1 MVLKAVQSL
10 VVLCCNFTVS
20 RVNFFRFWGLHLIFF
35 FAIFKCYLMKQWQ
48 ENRLFAVSFKLCVI
62 FKLVFFLCN
71 FRDVWANPIYKT
83 FGFSCNSKIS
93 FQLALALQAPL
104 QSSRN
109 ARHSSILLL
118 SPFVQQNFRSLEA
131 TDGSSTSSQQQ
142 RQQHSQRV
150 LGFQRRHS
158 LCPVTLP
165 NSKFNSSSCEMT
177 ESACW
182 GLNVTS
188 NQQWS
193 REGQLPRSSLSHIP
207 FRVDRSVSMIEGN
220 SLGGR
225 EDKAANLSPPLLLPP
240 PGLCISNT
248 SISSAAS
255 SRPTLPPPP
264 PPHISTRYK
273 TELCRTYEESGA
285 CKYGAKC
292 QFAHGMDELRGL
304 NRHPKYKTE
313 PCRTFHTIGFCPYG
327 ARCHF
332 IHNADELNAGNAAA
346 SPQKQKLRPP
356 LLRHSLSFAGFSSSP
371 QTFQPV
377 KESQPCSFLFTR
389 ASSVSPPPSSVGSP
403 ELLSPLF
410 PEPGPLKHYPFPFSG
425 IGDLAG
431 DSGDS
436 ALRFFALT
444 DSVSA
449 RCPTST
455 FTPKSLPFLLPQ
467 QPPASLNA
475 CPSLQRCSSA
485 DSLSEEGY
493 TSSCSLSSSSS
504 GTESPSFEGR
514 RLPIFSRLS
523 VSDE

>member
-1 MVLKAVQSL
+1 MPSD
-10 VVLCCNFTVS
+10 
-20 RVNFFRFWGLHLIFF
+20 
-35 FAIFKCYLMKQWQ
+35 
-48 ENRLFAVSFKLCVI
+48 
-62 FKLVFFLCN
+62 FL
-71 FRDVWANPIYKT
+71 T
-83 FGFSCNSKIS
+83 
-93 FQLALALQAPL
+93 
-104 QSSRN
+104 
-109 ARHSSILLL
+109 
-118 SPFVQQNFRSLEA
+118 PFLELDEEFCTNFRSLQP

-165 NSKFNSSSCEMT
+165 NSKFNSSSSSEMT

-188 NQQWS
+188 TQQWS

-220 SLGGR
+220 SLAGR
-225 EDKAANLSPPLLLPP
+225 EDKAANL
-240 PGLCISNT
+240 
-248 SISSAAS
+248 
-255 SRPTLPPPP
+255 PTPPPPP

-332 IHNADELNAGNAAA
+332 IHNADELNAAA

-377 KESQPCSFLFTR
+377 KESQPSSFLFTR

-436 ALRFFALT
+436 ALRFFAVT

-455 FTPKSLPFLLPQ
+455 FTPKSLPYLLPQ

-504 GTESPSFEGR
+504 GAESPSFEGR